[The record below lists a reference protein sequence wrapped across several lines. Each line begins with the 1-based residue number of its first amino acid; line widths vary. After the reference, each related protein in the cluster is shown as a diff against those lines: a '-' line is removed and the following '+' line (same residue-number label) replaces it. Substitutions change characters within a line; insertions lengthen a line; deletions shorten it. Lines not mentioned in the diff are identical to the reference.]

1 MVVVV
6 GVMEETTD
14 LANKFSRSS
23 TMVLN
28 DEELLPVSEMARLAD
43 GV

>member
-1 MVVVV
+1 MVE
-6 GVMEETTD
+6 GTTD
-14 LANKFSRSS
+14 LANNFSCSS